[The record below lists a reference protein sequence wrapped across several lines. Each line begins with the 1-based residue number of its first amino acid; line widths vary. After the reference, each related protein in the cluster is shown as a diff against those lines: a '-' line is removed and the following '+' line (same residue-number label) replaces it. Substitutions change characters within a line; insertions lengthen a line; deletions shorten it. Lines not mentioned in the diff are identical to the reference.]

1 MNIYNKSINDLYDE
15 FDSSIDGI
23 KSSEVE
29 DRLNKYGENKIIET
43 KKKSKFRR
51 FLEQFNDMMIIILI
65 IVAIVM
71 GIYGFLYSH
80 DYTDTIVIAIVVLL
94 NAIMGF
100 IQEEKAEVTLEGLK
114 KYTNTTCKVR
124 RDKEIHVVD
133 ASEIVPGDIII
144 LEAGDQIPAD
154 ARLLVATN
162 LKVDESP
169 LTGESLPVKK
179 MVKSLRGNRPLQEQ
193 VNMLFC
199 GCNVVNGK
207 AEALV
212 VKTGMLTELGLI
224 AVSLNVPYEVST
236 PLQIKMAEI
245 SKNITLLV
253 FFIILFMFVY
263 GVLSGYKLLEI
274 IMLCVSLA
282 VAAIP
287 EGLPA
292 VITITLSTGTAAL
305 ARRKTI
311 VRQMSAVETLGST
324 DIVCSD
330 KTGTITENKMQVV
343 DTIIHDEFM
352 FNYISILA
360 NEVICENGKYIGD
373 PTETSLVEYVK
384 NKKIDVDTIREK
396 CNRLGEAPFDS
407 ERKMMS
413 SVNEIDSKKYL
424 LVKGSLENLL
434 NNCKSI
440 IIDGKKKKLTDTLK
454 KDIRESEFT
463 MACRALRVI
472 GFAYKEVKNVSENII
487 EDENDL
493 IYVCM
498 VGIIDP
504 PRNSVK
510 K

>member
-1 MNIYNKSINDLYDE
+1 MMSYKNTLMGILFYRLIIIIFCVIIYNSGGYKMNIYNKSINDLYDE

-51 FLEQFNDMMIIILI
+51 FLDQFNDMMIIILI

-193 VNMLFC
+193 
-199 GCNVVNGK
+199 
-207 AEALV
+207 
-212 VKTGMLTELGLI
+212 
-224 AVSLNVPYEVST
+224 LN
-236 PLQIKMAEI
+236 L
-245 SKNITLLV
+245 
-253 FFIILFMFVY
+253 
-263 GVLSGYKLLEI
+263 
-274 IMLCVSLA
+274 
-282 VAAIP
+282 
-287 EGLPA
+287 
-292 VITITLSTGTAAL
+292 
-305 ARRKTI
+305 
-311 VRQMSAVETLGST
+311 
-324 DIVCSD
+324 D
-330 KTGTITENKMQVV
+330 
-343 DTIIHDEFM
+343 
-352 FNYISILA
+352 
-360 NEVICENGKYIGD
+360 
-373 PTETSLVEYVK
+373 
-384 NKKIDVDTIREK
+384 
-396 CNRLGEAPFDS
+396 
-407 ERKMMS
+407 
-413 SVNEIDSKKYL
+413 
-424 LVKGSLENLL
+424 
-434 NNCKSI
+434 
-440 IIDGKKKKLTDTLK
+440 
-454 KDIRESEFT
+454 
-463 MACRALRVI
+463 
-472 GFAYKEVKNVSENII
+472 
-487 EDENDL
+487 
-493 IYVCM
+493 
-498 VGIIDP
+498 
-504 PRNSVK
+504 
-510 K
+510 